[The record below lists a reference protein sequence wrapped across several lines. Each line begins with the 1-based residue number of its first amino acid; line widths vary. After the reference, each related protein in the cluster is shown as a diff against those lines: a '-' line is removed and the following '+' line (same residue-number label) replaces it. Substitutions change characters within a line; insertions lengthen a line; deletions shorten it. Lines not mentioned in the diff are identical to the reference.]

1 MMKMNNERLDSL
13 IKYLNILSQ
22 LNGRYHDEIRVA
34 IAAIES
40 ELGIKTVEQ
49 KKEILSNN
57 R

>member
-1 MMKMNNERLDSL
+1 MKMNNERLDSL